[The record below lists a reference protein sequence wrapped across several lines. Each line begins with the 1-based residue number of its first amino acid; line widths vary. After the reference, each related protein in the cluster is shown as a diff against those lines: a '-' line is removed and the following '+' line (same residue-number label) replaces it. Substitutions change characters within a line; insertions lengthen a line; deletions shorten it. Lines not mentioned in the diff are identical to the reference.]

1 MTTGP
6 MSAPSVLHPPI
17 GWPLLP
23 VPDADGRLHWPT
35 LEDSVRQMIQVILLT
50 RPGEQ
55 LMHPEFGAGLAD
67 FLHEPNTLLVRR
79 RIRDRVAESL
89 EEWEPR
95 LELDGVEVWEIP
107 ERPTEIAVE
116 IAYRLR
122 RTGASATL
130 QVAVALGQ

>member
-1 MTTGP
+1 
-6 MSAPSVLHPPI
+6 MSAPTALRPAI

-23 VPDADGRLHWPT
+23 SPDPDGRLQWPT

-67 FLHEPNTLLVRR
+67 FLHESNTLVVRR
-79 RIRDRVAESL
+79 RIRDRVAEAL

-95 LELDGVEVWEIP
+95 VELDTVEVWEISD
-107 ERPTEIAVE
+107 RPTEITVE

-122 RTGASATL
+122 RTGAPATMR
-130 QVAVALGQ
+130 VAVALGQ